1 MRDSRTGYLVPGHVG
16 PGLRPDSRVLGKPP
30 SPPPPPPPRAPSS
43 SEKRI
48 VSQWSERIVGPI
60 GRLFSRNVEKASE
73 ILIFAVSWQSL
84 QGYSRLAPAPAD
96 YSRRACFGSREN
108 SWPVRPADYSRGL
121 ADYSRDRPTILA
133 EGTGRLF
140 SRTKFGRFFVKE
152 HIDFILLGYVFH
164 SFFFTF

>member
-1 MRDSRTGYLVPGHVG
+1 MVPASWSCMWISNEAYSLRYSGCCLGAENVDCAEHTGAEADSV
-16 PGLRPDSRVLGKPP
+16 
-30 SPPPPPPPRAPSS
+30 PSS
-43 SEKRI
+43 SRKRI

-60 GRLFSRNVEKASE
+60 GRLFSRTVEKALE

-84 QGYSRLAPAPAD
+84 QGCSRLASAPAD

-108 SWPVRPADYSRGL
+108 SWPVRLADYSRGL

-140 SRTKFGRFFVKE
+140 SRTR
-152 HIDFILLGYVFH
+152 I
-164 SFFFTF
+164 